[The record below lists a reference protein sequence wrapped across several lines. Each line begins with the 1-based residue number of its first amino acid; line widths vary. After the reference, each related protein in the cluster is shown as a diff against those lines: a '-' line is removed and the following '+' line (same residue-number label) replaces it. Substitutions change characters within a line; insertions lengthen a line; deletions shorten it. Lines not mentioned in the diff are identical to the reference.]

1 MSLINVE
8 VVYARSSQQW
18 LIPLQVPVGTTAI
31 EAIRLSKIIELC
43 PKIDLSHLKIG
54 LFSKPIT
61 LDTVL
66 HHQDRV
72 EIYRPLLIDPMQKRI
87 IRAKKHSL

>member
-1 MSLINVE
+1 MSVITIE
-8 VVYARSSQQW
+8 IAYAHPGQQW

-31 EAIRLSKIIELC
+31 AAIRLSNILEKC
-43 PKIDLSHLKIG
+43 PEMDLSQLKIG
-54 LFSKPIT
+54 LFSKPIA

-87 IRAKKHSL
+87 IRAKKHL